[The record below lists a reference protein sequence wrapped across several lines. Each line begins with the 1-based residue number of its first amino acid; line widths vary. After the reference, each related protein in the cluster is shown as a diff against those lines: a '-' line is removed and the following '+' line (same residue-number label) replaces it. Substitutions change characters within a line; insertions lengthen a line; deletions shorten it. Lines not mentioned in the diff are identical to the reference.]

1 MRRDEMIVGSRREDG
16 KKSDQPVLLSCLNT
30 QHNFFTH
37 PRLECP
43 VWLGAAALDI
53 TRCACVSTPRV
64 ATAYSLLLVELGNWG
79 MGFLGYGRVVS

>member
-1 MRRDEMIVGSRREDG
+1 MIDDEDDSYDEPI
-16 KKSDQPVLLSCLNT
+16 LLSYLNP
-30 QHNFFTH
+30 QLNFFTRS
-37 PRLECP
+37 RLEHL